1 MLGERIINLG
11 EFADFNHPTQRA
23 WPLKNCK
30 SSTVLHDQ
38 GLEDDGFNDLHN
50 SGSGSNGQRNKERNI
65 FQSTLQYSSR
75 NFDSS
80 EVPSTTG
87 VNSPHTHSPHG
98 SLQGYQGGGGTS
110 EELHLQRNRS
120 RQTLLSS
127 AAPIDVLI
135 KDLINFAK
143 DNGLQSST
151 PVARNA
157 SVKLI
162 GVLHRC
168 LGPDIKGFLNDL
180 KSTLQGAIDA
190 EIEKNP
196 YEAFLL
202 LLK

>member
-23 WPLKNCK
+23 LPIKNCK

-65 FQSTLQYSSR
+65 LLSTLQYSSR

-110 EELHLQRNRS
+110 EEPHLQRN
-120 RQTLLSS
+120 
-127 AAPIDVLI
+127 
-135 KDLINFAK
+135 
-143 DNGLQSST
+143 
-151 PVARNA
+151 
-157 SVKLI
+157 
-162 GVLHRC
+162 
-168 LGPDIKGFLNDL
+168 
-180 KSTLQGAIDA
+180 KSTDKLCCHQQ
-190 EIEKNP
+190 P
-196 YEAFLL
+196 QLML
-202 LLK
+202 